1 METNLVTRM
10 TRPLIVAVTVISV
23 LLLLSVGVGPQTGK
37 YRVMTV
43 LTGSMRPS
51 FPEGSLIVQTP
62 LPVRRVQVGDVITYR
77 IPMDDRRIVTHR
89 VVEIVEPG
97 QFPVIR
103 TQGDANNTPDPW
115 LARLEGDSTWQVR
128 AGVPKAG
135 YLFQWLRQPAAQRL
149 TQFLIPAL
157 LAVLWL
163 RHIWRAQPAPDRN
176 GDTAAAP
183 DGEPPGGLRTPL
195 RPALTLAAIAALV
208 LLEHR
213 ARSGARSPRWSTSP
227 RRIGA

>member
-1 METNLVTRM
+1 MDTNLLTRM
-10 TRPLIVAVTVISV
+10 TWPLIVAATVISV

-37 YRVMTV
+37 YRVITV

-62 LPVRRVQVGDVITYR
+62 LPVRRVQVGDVISYR
-77 IPMDDRRIVTHR
+77 IPVEDRRIVTHR

-97 QFPVIR
+97 QFPVVR
-103 TQGDANNTPDPW
+103 TQGDANNTADPW

-135 YLFQWLRQPAAQRL
+135 YLLQWLREPAAQRL
-149 TQFLIPAL
+149 TQFVIPAL

-163 RHIWRAQPAPDRN
+163 RRIWRVQAAPEQGPDA
-176 GDTAAAP
+176 TAAP
-183 DGEPPGGLRTPL
+183 DGQPPQGFRTPL
-195 RPALTLAAIAALV
+195 RPALTLAAIAVLV

-213 ARSGARSPRWSTSP
+213 ARSGARPPRRSTSL